1 MSTLAP
7 DLHANDIRP
16 LMLELV
22 TEELPPKALDALGR
36 AFAVG
41 VHETLDRLGL
51 LDGAACVRTDY
62 ATPRRL
68 AVHLTH
74 VRGHA
79 PDQTYSEKLM
89 PAHIGLTKSGEIAP
103 ALAKKLAAKNL
114 SHLGVTDLIRRSD
127 GKQDTLYAEGQAAGS
142 TLASGLQ
149 AALDHALA
157 SLPIPKVMQYQ
168 LADGHTSVKFV
179 RPAHRLLALWGTAV
193 VPVSTLGLTAS
204 RESSGHRFM
213 GQSTLSITSA
223 DTWATQLRD
232 EGMVI
237 PSFTERRAEI
247 SRQLAEHSARLDA
260 TIGES
265 PETLALLDEV
275 TALVEYPSVYAGAF
289 DATFL
294 SVPPECLILT
304 MRLNQKYF
312 PLFNLHNGAAGGT
325 LTHRFLIV
333 SNMHP
338 EDPRHIIEG
347 NERVVRPRLADAQFF
362 FQTDLKVR
370 LADRVEGLAH
380 SVYHN
385 KLGSQLERIERVRQ
399 IATWLA
405 LALGTAASD
414 ADSKIVIHAD
424 RAALLA
430 KADLNTNMVG
440 EFPELQGIMGA
451 YYAAANGEPAAVVQA
466 LHDQYRVRLDTAITP
481 ETLTSAILFMSERA
495 ETLIG
500 IWGIGLAPTGERDPY
515 GLRRAALGLISA
527 YEQLTAGSYLS
538 VSEDSPARLSALLAQ
553 AASNFEVDVIA
564 PETTDAVRAFV
575 YERYRHLLNA
585 EQAEDPFGRQS
596 VDAVLA
602 LQPPLHQV
610 RARVEA
616 CASFAARPEAQNLA
630 AANKRISNL
639 LKKSASAT
647 DSSPGDQVSPGPAF
661 DPALAIEPA
670 EQVLYATITRLAP
683 IAQVQAQAGDFSASL
698 STLAQ
703 AREPVDAFFKDVMV
717 MVEDPA
723 LRANRITLL
732 HALYRLMNQVAD
744 ISRLA

>member
-1 MSTLAP
+1 MSAP
-7 DLHANDIRP
+7 DLHTDTRP
-16 LMLELV
+16 LILELV
-22 TEELPPKALDALGR
+22 TEELPPKALDTLGR
-36 AFAVG
+36 AFAAG
-41 VHETLDRLGL
+41 VRDTLDRLDL
-51 LDGAACVRTDY
+51 LDKQTCVCTDY

-68 AVHLTH
+68 AVHLTQ

-79 PDQTYSEKLM
+79 PDQAYSEKLM
-89 PAHIGLTKSGEIAP
+89 PAHIGLTETGDIAP
-103 ALAKKLAAKNL
+103 ALAKKLAAKGL
-114 SHLGVTDLIRRSD
+114 SHLSAADLIRRSD

-142 TLASGLQ
+142 TLAAGLQ
-149 AALDHALA
+149 AALDHTLA

-168 LADGHTSVKFV
+168 LADGRTSVKFV
-179 RPAHRLLALWGTAV
+179 RPAHRLLALWGTDV

-204 RESSGHRFM
+204 RETSGHRFM
-213 GQSTLSITSA
+213 GQGTLSITSA
-223 DTWATQLRD
+223 DTWATQLRNA
-232 EGMVI
+232 GMVI
-237 PSFTERRAEI
+237 PAFAKRRAEI
-247 SRQLAEHSARLDA
+247 ARQLAARSATLGA
-260 TIGES
+260 TIGDS
-265 PETLALLDEV
+265 PEVAALLDEV

-289 DATFL
+289 DPAFL

-312 PLFNLHNGAAGGT
+312 PLFDLQQGASGGK

-338 EDPRHIIEG
+338 DNPRHIIEG
-347 NERVVRPRLADAQFF
+347 NERVVRPRLADARFF
-362 FQTDLKVR
+362 FQTDLKTR

-380 SVYHN
+380 SVYHS
-385 KLGSQLERIERVRQ
+385 KLGSQLERIGRVRQ

-405 LALGTAASD
+405 RALGTD
-414 ADSKIVIHAD
+414 AHAIDHSD

-451 YYAAANGEPAAVVQA
+451 YYAAADGEAPEVTQA
-466 LHDQYRVRLDTAITP
+466 LRDQYRIRLDAAITS
-481 ETLTSAILFMSERA
+481 ETFISATLFMAERA

-527 YEQLTAGSYLS
+527 YEQLTAGGYLS
-538 VSEDSPARLSALLAQ
+538 VSEDSPARLSSLLSQ
-553 AASNFEVDVIA
+553 AATHFAADRLA
-564 PETTDAVRAFV
+564 PDTVEAVRAFV
-575 YERYRHLLNA
+575 YERYRNQLNS
-585 EQAEDPFGRQS
+585 EQAEHPFGRQS

-639 LKKSASAT
+639 LKKSEDT
-647 DSSPGDQVSPGPAF
+647 DGTSDFS
-661 DPALAIEPA
+661 PALAIEPA

-683 IAQVQAQAGDFSASL
+683 IAQAQAQAGDFSASL
-698 STLAQ
+698 TTLAQ

-717 MVEDPA
+717 MAEDPQ
-723 LRANRITLL
+723 LRANRVALL
-732 HALYRLMNQVAD
+732 RALHLLMNRVAD
-744 ISRLA
+744 ISRLAQ